1 LLQKLLGYSLEIVF
15 ITPHFMI
22 LDLPP
27 FLDTLIWLFPPL
39 SILIIYP
46 CLQILIE
53 PAKFLSFFQ
62 KKLILVGLILI
73 SELGLYFLATCESL
87 AIKLSLFHN
96 YSQINYYSIVFSV
109 IGFLF
114 VDIANEMIN
123 VCLLP

>member
-1 LLQKLLGYSLEIVF
+1 
-15 ITPHFMI
+15 MI

-39 SILIIYP
+39 LIVILYP

-53 PAKFLSFFQ
+53 PVRFLSFSQ
-62 KKLILVGLILI
+62 KKFILVGLILI
-73 SELGLYFLATCESL
+73 SEFGLYFLATCENL

-96 YSQINYYSIVFSV
+96 YNQINYYSIVFSV
-109 IGFLF
+109 LGFLC

-123 VCLLP
+123 VIFYQ